1 MSITL
6 RGTLPLVFAAAT
18 FPGFA
23 QAQAPQ
29 FYGAL
34 HVSIDQIDSDI
45 DGNSSQLNTSSNASL
60 LGVRSTHR
68 IGDHLSLLWQVEST
82 IDLVNAGSI
91 DVDRDSFVGLT
102 GDWGLFRVGQ
112 FDTPMKVLR
121 NRIDLFGN
129 QAGDARN
136 IVGVDG
142 LDRRFK
148 NGIHYRTPVFY
159 GVTANLH
166 YSTNTGD
173 NATQSSDTQ
182 ALSSSLEYRNGN
194 FWAALAYDDD
204 STNDFKSYRLAG
216 LYNLGDFRIT
226 ALYQETDKP
235 GSAASADTTA
245 YGIGLR
251 YKLNDKVALKTQ
263 YYRYELDD
271 TDDSN
276 AELAAVGV
284 DYQYAPALLFY
295 ANYAFLENDN
305 TYRTAYNVARTASTT
320 TNATIADGDEKPA
333 ALSVGAI
340 YRF

>member
-1 MSITL
+1 MSTTL
-6 RGTLPLVFAAAT
+6 RGMLPLVLVAAA
-18 FPGFA
+18 FPGFV

-29 FYGAL
+29 FYGTL
-34 HVSIDQIDSDI
+34 HVSVDQIDSDI

-60 LGVRSTHR
+60 LGLRSTHR
-68 IGDHLSLLWQVEST
+68 IDDHLSLLWQVEST
-82 IDLVNAGSI
+82 VDLVNAGTLK
-91 DVDRDSFVGLT
+91 VDRDSFVGLS

-112 FDTPMKVLR
+112 FDTPMKILR

-129 QAGDARN
+129 QVGDARN

-148 NGIHYRTPVFY
+148 NGIHYRSPAFY
-159 GVTANLH
+159 GVIANLH

-173 NATQSSDTQ
+173 NATQRSDTQ
-182 ALSSSLEYRNGN
+182 AFSSSLEYRNGN
-194 FWAALAYDDD
+194 FWTAVAYDDD
-204 STNDFKSYRLAG
+204 STNDFKSFRLVG
-216 LYNLGDFRIT
+216 LYDVGAFRIT
-226 ALYQETDKP
+226 GLYQETDKP
-235 GSAASADTTA
+235 RTAATADTTA
-245 YGIGLR
+245 YGVGLR
-251 YKLNDKVALKTQ
+251 YKLNEKVALKTQ
-263 YYRYELDD
+263 YYRFEYDD
-271 TDDSN
+271 ADDSQ

-295 ANYAFLENDN
+295 ANYAFLDNDN

-320 TNATIADGDEKPA
+320 SDATVADGDEKPA